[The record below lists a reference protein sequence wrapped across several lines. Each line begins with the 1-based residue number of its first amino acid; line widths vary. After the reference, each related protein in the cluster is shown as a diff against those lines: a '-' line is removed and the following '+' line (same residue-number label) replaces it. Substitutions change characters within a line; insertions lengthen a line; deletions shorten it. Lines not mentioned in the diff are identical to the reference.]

1 MNHIL
6 VPRAAIPT
14 DRVLSFELFVKV
26 NDHFVKVANKGEKID
41 PERINRYLSHDRDV
55 LYIDKNALERFM
67 DERFDSIFDMI
78 SNQNSPLEIRFD
90 WFIRCLEL
98 GFVDLKVVGLH
109 ADKFMRIQML
119 IEWCFEYFRKRELRF
134 ILLRVAYRNI
144 EQMLTKRAL
153 FGAALTLTLV
163 MEQNDTP
170 PGAFRSLFTGA
181 LLRDISLFHIDGQED
196 PHMGRAAEMSEA
208 DFEEWRK
215 HPYQTVE
222 TLRKYIA
229 VDDALRA
236 IIEQHHELP
245 RGGGFPRGLKRAEIY
260 QPAQYLGLAD
270 FCITAFE
277 KLRRIDPQAAE
288 TEAALIHL
296 KKIMPEENA
305 KNLPLLLRVLAPVF
319 S

>member
-67 DERFDSIFDMI
+67 NERFDSIFGMI
-78 SNQNSPLEIRFD
+78 SNQNSPLEMRFD

-98 GFVDLKVVGLH
+98 GFVDLKIVGLH
-109 ADKFMRIQML
+109 ADKFMRIQTL
-119 IEWCFEYFRKRELRF
+119 IDWCFEYFRKRELRF
-134 ILLRVAYRNI
+134 ILLRAAYRNV
-144 EQMLTKRAL
+144 EQTLTKRAL

-163 MEQNDTP
+163 MEQNDPP
-170 PGAFRSLFTGA
+170 PGAFRGMFLGA
-181 LLRDISLFHIDGQED
+181 LLRDIALFHIDGQDD
-196 PHMGRAAEMSEA
+196 PHMGRAAEMNEA
-208 DFEEWRK
+208 DFEDWRK

-222 TLRKYIA
+222 ILRKYIP

-245 RGGGFPRGLKRAEIY
+245 RGGGFPRGLKRAETY

-270 FCITAFE
+270 FCVTEFE
-277 KLRRIDPQAAE
+277 KLRRDDPLAAE
-288 TEAALIHL
+288 TPTALTYL
-296 KKIMPEENA
+296 QKVMPEENA

-319 S
+319 A